1 MRMPTFEVD
10 GVRMHYVDEGEGEPI
25 LLLHGEPTWS
35 YLWRNIIPQL
45 PGRKVAPDLIGFGR
59 SDKPED
65 VGWYSY
71 DKHVDS
77 IVRLRESLDLRGIT
91 LVVHDWGGPIGLR
104 FAVEHPVRVARLVI
118 LNTGIGGG
126 RAPSETWLR
135 FREAVRSAGGE
146 LDIGRLVAAGTSNGL
161 SDEVRA
167 AYDGCF
173 PTPESKAGAL
183 AFPELVPA
191 EPEHPNTE
199 PMNRVRDALR
209 DWHKPALVVWGAEDR
224 VLPLAVAQMF
234 VHLLPNA
241 EGPVEIAGASHFL
254 QEDRPDEVAGAIRK
268 FLAR

>member
-1 MRMPTFEVD
+1 MGFLECE
-10 GVRMHYVDEGEGEPI
+10 GYRMHYVDEGDGDPI

-59 SDKPED
+59 SDKPEEI
-65 VGWYSY
+65 GWYSY
-71 DKHVDS
+71 DRHVAS
-77 IVRLRESLDLRGIT
+77 VAALVEALDLRDLT

-104 FAVEHPVRVARLVI
+104 FAVEHPDRVARLVV

-126 RAPSETWLR
+126 RAPSELWLR
-135 FREAVRSAGGE
+135 FREAVRSAGGA
-146 LDIGRLVAAGTSNGL
+146 LDIGRLVAAGTSQGL
-161 SDEVRA
+161 PDEVRA
-167 AYDGCF
+167 AYDDCF

-209 DWHKPALVVWGAEDR
+209 DWRKPALVVWGADDY
-224 VLPLAVAQMF
+224 VLPLSVAQMF
-234 VHLLPNA
+234 VELLPNA

-254 QEDRPDEVAGAIRK
+254 QEDRPDEVAGAIRE